1 MDTNFEEE
9 KIIMKKK
16 YCIPLKDLKDYLDIP
31 KDSDEDSLKKY
42 VSVFDLNPKV
52 NFYVFQKINSY
63 LKYLQKYK
71 YTLFYEDAK
80 TLGCFNEVNEN
91 DLIKSINNKLETLH
105 FFGNKL
111 VKITSLSKSKFFNF
125 LLYLLNLNLIQEK
138 FEDIVKKIQSFKLE
152 VSLIYKAPIYLGNN
166 ELQYYFFYELF
177 VEFFLYNYEDKKESK
192 KKILLSTEIEYFPVK
207 DNIKIEYSEIDMTD
221 FEKRKKDLLDYL
233 YDTELKQSNLIEIN
247 KENDKPKTIELDEKL
262 ENKEEEENISNKKKD
277 KEKKI
282 FIKKLQYF
290 KNFEDVIINIFFQD
304 IKDEDIIEKIKFIYF
319 YIMLEI
325 NNHKEPNEKLLN
337 SLYIK
342 NNDSDIKKMEL
353 YNSKIQI
360 LLNGDYNKIVIK
372 NIKLPEIF
380 FENLENPFID
390 NYLFFT
396 FPELLHK
403 NFIEYD
409 QEIYND
415 FIEFLKFIYRS
426 PLLNDIYYLCEEFN
440 DFIYPLNDENILNEM
455 IENTH
460 FIPCESKNLYGF
472 TQKNYIS
479 IFIPTNINYNE
490 KSHHLE
496 KFIIKLSFILNT
508 CIHEELKHYIKAL
521 IFFNSFRYK
530 VKKRIESDEN
540 LDNQE
545 NKYLSGLM
553 AKKNRQ
559 KKISLKGMDGGHRTE
574 ILLYGEVLEK
584 LTSLQGL
591 KMFYYSTWKTSIKD
605 HFLKFKDNYKSEIEI
620 KNNSLCDFL
629 RLDEIIKDNEVCPFF
644 RKIMKKLIEF
654 KNIKAKDMYID
665 VNFSSKKNPE
675 ISGEEQGENKE
686 ILIDLNY
693 EEFYPRHYYRDYNP

>member
-1 MDTNFEEE
+1 MEANFKEE

-16 YCIPLKDLKDYLDIP
+16 YCIPLKDLKHYLDIS
-31 KDSDEDSLKKY
+31 KDFDEESLKQY

-63 LKYLQKYK
+63 MKYLKKYK
-71 YTLFYEDAK
+71 YTLFYDDAK
-80 TLGCFNEVNEN
+80 NLGCFNEVNED
-91 DLIKSINNKLETLH
+91 DLIKSINSKLENLH
-105 FFGNKL
+105 FFGK
-111 VKITSLSKSKFFNF
+111 KILKIDSLSKSKLFNF
-125 LLYLLNLNLIQEK
+125 LLYLLNPNLIKEK
-138 FEDIVKKIQSFKLE
+138 FEDILKKIQSSKLE

-177 VEFFLYNYEDKKESK
+177 VEFFLYNYEDKSESK
-192 KKILLSTEIEYFPVK
+192 KTILLSTEIEYFPVK
-207 DNIKIEYSEIDMTD
+207 DNIKIDYSEIDMTN
-221 FEKRKKDLLDYL
+221 FEKRKKDLLDFL
-233 YDTELKQSNLIEIN
+233 HDTKLKQSSDLLQIN
-247 KENDKPKTIELDEKL
+247 KENDRPKTIELDEEL
-262 ENKEEEENISNKKKD
+262 EVREKEENKKKD

-290 KNFEDVIINIFFQD
+290 KNFEEVILNIFLED
-304 IKDEDIIEKIKFIYF
+304 IKDEEIIEKIKFIYF
-319 YIMLEI
+319 YIMFEI

-342 NNDSDIKKMEL
+342 NNDSDIKRMEF

-396 FPELLHK
+396 FPDLLHK

-415 FIEFLKFIYRS
+415 FIEFLKFIYRAH
-426 PLLNDIYYLCEEFN
+426 LLNDIYYLCEDFN

-455 IENTH
+455 IKNTH
-460 FIPCESKNLYGF
+460 FIPCESRNLYGF

-490 KSHHLE
+490 KKNCLE
-496 KFIIKLSFILNT
+496 KFIIRLSFILNT
-508 CIHEELKHYIKAL
+508 CIHEQLKHYIKAL

-530 VKKRIESDEN
+530 EKKRIESDEN

-545 NKYLSGLM
+545 NKYLTGLI
-553 AKKNRQ
+553 AKK
-559 KKISLKGMDGGHRTE
+559 KKAKKKSLKGMDGGHRTE
-574 ILLYGEVLEK
+574 ILSYGEVLEK

-591 KMFYYSTWKTSIKD
+591 KMFYYSTWKTSIKE

-620 KNNSLCDFL
+620 KNNSLFNFL
-629 RLDEIIKDNEVCPFF
+629 NLEEILKDNDVCPFF
-644 RKIMKKLIEF
+644 RKIIKKFIEF
-654 KNIKAKDMYID
+654 KNVKAKDIYID

-675 ISGEEQGENKE
+675 ISDEEQGENKE

-693 EEFYPRHYYRDYNP
+693 EEFYPRSYYKDYNP

>member
-1 MDTNFEEE
+1 METNFEEE

-31 KDSDEDSLKKY
+31 KDWDEESLKKY
-42 VSVFDLNPKV
+42 ISVFDLNPKV

-91 DLIKSINNKLETLH
+91 DLIKSINNKLENLH

-138 FEDIVKKIQSFKLE
+138 FEDILKKIQSFKLE

-177 VEFFLYNYEDKKESK
+177 VEFFLYNYDDKKESK

-207 DNIKIEYSEIDMTD
+207 YNIKTEYSEIDMTD

-233 YDTELKQSNLIEIN
+233 YDTQLKQSDLIEIN
-247 KENDKPKTIELDEKL
+247 KENDKPKIIELDEKL
-262 ENKEEEENISNKKKD
+262 ENGEEEENNSNKKKD

-290 KNFEDVIINIFFQD
+290 KNFEDVIIIIFFQD

-319 YIMLEI
+319 NIMLEI

-360 LLNGDYNKIVIK
+360 LLDGDYNKIVIK

-390 NYLFFT
+390 NYLFFS
-396 FPELLHK
+396 FPELLH
-403 NFIEYD
+403 I
-409 QEIYND
+409 
-415 FIEFLKFIYRS
+415 R
-426 PLLNDIYYLCEEFN
+426 
-440 DFIYPLNDENILNEM
+440 
-455 IENTH
+455 
-460 FIPCESKNLYGF
+460 
-472 TQKNYIS
+472 
-479 IFIPTNINYNE
+479 
-490 KSHHLE
+490 
-496 KFIIKLSFILNT
+496 
-508 CIHEELKHYIKAL
+508 
-521 IFFNSFRYK
+521 
-530 VKKRIESDEN
+530 
-540 LDNQE
+540 
-545 NKYLSGLM
+545 
-553 AKKNRQ
+553 
-559 KKISLKGMDGGHRTE
+559 
-574 ILLYGEVLEK
+574 
-584 LTSLQGL
+584 
-591 KMFYYSTWKTSIKD
+591 
-605 HFLKFKDNYKSEIEI
+605 
-620 KNNSLCDFL
+620 
-629 RLDEIIKDNEVCPFF
+629 
-644 RKIMKKLIEF
+644 
-654 KNIKAKDMYID
+654 
-665 VNFSSKKNPE
+665 
-675 ISGEEQGENKE
+675 
-686 ILIDLNY
+686 
-693 EEFYPRHYYRDYNP
+693 